1 VRRMFAAL
9 GRNVV
14 DLVRPGR
21 RSPAELAKLVE
32 FEGLEHLQEAVARGR
47 GVVALSAHL
56 GNWEILGAAL
66 AARGYEV
73 HAVTR
78 RVFDSR
84 SNRLLEAWR
93 RRHGIITLS
102 VDEGFSCVF
111 GALRSGKLVGV
122 LADQDTR
129 GPAVFVPFFGECAR
143 TTAIPFLLAER
154 TGAALVPMW
163 IRMSEDGRHRVR
175 VLPALTPAAGGD
187 VATRIVDAAT
197 RWNVIL
203 ESAILESPEQW
214 VWFHRRWKS
223 KAPAGLPR
231 RPHPR
236 RSRTARPSRVRPSKG
251 VAIAR

>member
-1 VRRMFAAL
+1 MRRMFAAWA
-9 GRNVV
+9 RNVV

-21 RSPAELAKLVE
+21 RTPAELAEIVE
-32 FEGLEHLQEAVARGR
+32 FQGLEHLEEAVARGQ

-66 AARGYEV
+66 VARGYEV
-73 HAVTR
+73 HAIAR

-93 RRHGIITLS
+93 SRHGIITHS
-102 VDEGFSCVF
+102 VDDGFARVF

-129 GPAVFVPFFGECAR
+129 GPAVFVPFFGERAR

-163 IRMSEDGRHRVR
+163 IRLGEDGRHRVR
-175 VLPALTPAAGGD
+175 ILRALAPAEGRD
-187 VATRIVDAAT
+187 VTERIVDAAT
-197 RWNVIL
+197 RWNLIL

-214 VWFHRRWKS
+214 AWFHRRWKS
-223 KAPAGLPR
+223 KPPAGLPR
-231 RPHPR
+231 RQHPR
-236 RSRTARPSRVRPSKG
+236 RSRPTRPTRVRPSKG